1 MLKEFNKTG
10 TPIPNIGIKLIDFG
24 TSAFKTGKYYD
35 YLMSR
40 YYRALEIILGSP
52 YDEKIDI
59 WSVGCVLAEIYTGKP
74 LFSGESEQ

>member
-40 YYRALEIILGSP
+40 YYRALEIYG
-52 YDEKIDI
+52 
-59 WSVGCVLAEIYTGKP
+59 VLVA
-74 LFSGESEQ
+74 S